1 MKIGTIKLYIVD
13 WLIFSLQN
21 MHVLCTKQ
29 EKKYLQRNQG
39 ELFIVTTKNVVKVVK
54 NLLELRESFR
64 G

>member
-13 WLIFSLQN
+13 WLIFFLQN
-21 MHVLCTKQ
+21 MHVLYIKQ
-29 EKKYLQRNQG
+29 EKNYLKRNQG